1 LADLSFAP
9 YRRVDVTQCAV
20 EQEGVEK
27 VEMRV
32 LGRTGV
38 TVSKLC
44 FGAGMFGY
52 FGNADEAECI
62 RMVRRAL
69 DAGINY
75 FDTSDVYS
83 HGESETLLG
92 KAIAGVRDDV
102 VLATKFSL
110 PMTGDPNHRG
120 NSRRW
125 IMQAAENSLRR
136 LGTDYIDLYQVHRPD
151 DTTDI
156 DETLGALGDLVRAG
170 KVRMLGSST
179 FPAEQIVEAQWVAQQ
194 RGRER
199 FRVEQPPYSI
209 FARRIEADVLPT
221 CQRYGMGVVVW
232 SPLSQGWLTGKWRR
246 GQEPSDTNRQ
256 KLQPHLYDMG
266 RADNQ
271 RKLDLVE
278 RLVAVADE
286 AGISLMHMA
295 IAFTCAHPA
304 VTSSIIGP
312 RTLDQLEGLLA
323 GADVTL
329 SDDVLEA
336 IDTIVAP
343 GLTVSRDDD
352 GYVAPE
358 ITDARL
364 RRRAFV
370 KAAHEPARETV
381 RNIEAY
387 REAKGK
393 A

>member
-1 LADLSFAP
+1 
-9 YRRVDVTQCAV
+9 V
-20 EQEGVEK
+20 ET
-27 VEMRV
+27 RV

-52 FGNADEAECI
+52 FGNADEAECT

-83 HGESETLLG
+83 HGESETILG
-92 KAIAGVRDDV
+92 RALAGVRDEV

-110 PMTGDPNHRG
+110 PMTANPNHRG
-120 NSRRW
+120 SSRRW
-125 IMQAAENSLRR
+125 IMREAESSLRR

-151 DTTDI
+151 DSTDI
-156 DETLGALGDLVRAG
+156 DETLGALSDLVRAG

-179 FPAEQIVEAQWVAQQ
+179 FPAEQIVEAQWTAQQ

-246 GQEPSDTNRQ
+246 GQKPNDTNRQ
-256 KLQPHLYDMG
+256 NLQPHLYDMS

-278 RLVAVADE
+278 RLAAVASE

-304 VTSSIIGP
+304 VTASIIGP

-329 SDDVLEA
+329 SDDVLDA
-336 IDTIVAP
+336 IDAIVAP
-343 GLTVSRDDD
+343 GVTVSRDDD

-358 ITDARL
+358 LTNARL
-364 RRRAFV
+364 RRRAL
-370 KAAHEPARETV
+370 AQPAHDPARETM
-381 RNIEAY
+381 RNIESY

>member
-1 LADLSFAP
+1 M
-9 YRRVDVTQCAV
+9 
-20 EQEGVEK
+20 
-27 VEMRV
+27 EMRV

-38 TVSKLC
+38 SVSKLC

-52 FGNADEAECI
+52 FGNADEAECV
-62 RMVRRAL
+62 RMVHRAL
-69 DAGINY
+69 DAGVNY

-92 KAIAGVRDDV
+92 KALKGVRDDV

-110 PMTGDPNHRG
+110 PMDANPNHRG

-125 IMQAAENSLRR
+125 IMQEVDRSLAR
-136 LGTDYIDLYQVHRPD
+136 LGTDWIDLYQVHRPD
-151 DTTDI
+151 DSADI
-156 DETLGALGDLVRAG
+156 DETLGALTDLVRAG

-179 FPAEQIVEAQWVAQQ
+179 FPAEQIVEAQWVSQS

-199 FRVEQPPYSI
+199 CRAEQPPYSI

-246 GQEPSDTNRQ
+246 GQKPNDTNRQ
-256 KLQPHLYDMG
+256 NLQPHLYDMN
-266 RADNQ
+266 RPDNQ

-278 RLVAVADE
+278 QLAGVAE
-286 AGISLMHMA
+286 QAGISLMHMA

-312 RTLDQLEGLLA
+312 RTFEQLEGLLA
-323 GADVTL
+323 GADVVL
-329 SDDVLEA
+329 GDDVLDA
-336 IDTIVAP
+336 IDAIVPPGQTI
-343 GLTVSRDDD
+343 SRDDD

-358 ITDARL
+358 ISDKRL
-364 RRRAFV
+364 RRRVGSTAL
-370 KAAHEPARETV
+370 HENARETLK
-381 RNIEAY
+381 NIEAY
-387 REAKGK
+387 REQKGR
-393 A
+393 

>member
-1 LADLSFAP
+1 M
-9 YRRVDVTQCAV
+9 
-20 EQEGVEK
+20 
-27 VEMRV
+27 EMRV

-38 TVSKLC
+38 SVSKLC

-52 FGNADEAECI
+52 FGNADEAECA

-83 HGESETLLG
+83 HGESETILG
-92 KAIAGVRDDV
+92 KALKGVRDDV

-110 PMTGDPNHRG
+110 PMDGNPNHRG

-125 IMQAAENSLRR
+125 IMQEVDRSLAR
-136 LGTDYIDLYQVHRPD
+136 LGTDWIDLYQVHRPD
-151 DTTDI
+151 DSVDI
-156 DETLGALGDLVRAG
+156 DETLGALSDLVRAG

-179 FPAEQIVEAQWVAQQ
+179 FPAEQIVEAQWVSQS

-199 FRVEQPPYSI
+199 FRCEQPPYSI

-246 GQEPSDTNRQ
+246 GQKPNDTNRQ
-256 KLQPHLYDMG
+256 NLQPHLYDMN
-266 RADNQ
+266 RPDNQ

-278 RLVAVADE
+278 QLAAVADQ

-312 RTLDQLEGLLA
+312 RTFEQLEGLLA
-323 GADVTL
+323 GADVVL
-329 SDDVLEA
+329 GDDVLDA
-336 IDTIVAP
+336 IDAIVAP
-343 GLTVSRDDD
+343 GQTVSRDDD

-358 ITDARL
+358 ISDKRL
-364 RRRAFV
+364 RRRVGASQL
-370 KAAHEPARETV
+370 HENARETLK
-381 RNIEAY
+381 NIEAY
-387 REAKGK
+387 REQKGR
-393 A
+393 

>member
-1 LADLSFAP
+1 M
-9 YRRVDVTQCAV
+9 
-20 EQEGVEK
+20 
-27 VEMRV
+27 EMRA

-38 TVSKLC
+38 SVSKLC

-52 FGNADEAECI
+52 FGNEDSAECA
-62 RMVRRAL
+62 RMVDRAI

-92 KAIAGVRDDV
+92 KALKGKRDEV

-110 PMTGDPNHRG
+110 PMTGDPNQRG

-125 IMQAAENSLRR
+125 IVREVEASLKR
-136 LGTDYIDLYQVHRPD
+136 LDTDYIDLYQVHRPD
-151 DTTDI
+151 AATDI
-156 DETLGALGDLVRAG
+156 DETLGALSDLMHSG

-221 CQRYGMGVVVW
+221 CERYGMGVVVW

-246 GQEPSDTNRQ
+246 DAPPNDTNRQ
-256 KLQPHLYDMG
+256 NLQPHLYDMS
-266 RADNQ
+266 RPDNQ
-271 RKLDLVE
+271 HKLDLIE
-278 RLVAVADE
+278 QLDAVAGE
-286 AGISLMHMA
+286 AGTSLMHMA

-304 VTSSIIGP
+304 VTSAIIGP
-312 RTLDQLEGLLA
+312 RTFDQLEGLLA
-323 GADVTL
+323 GAEVEL
-329 SDDVLEA
+329 GDDVLDA
-336 IDTIVAP
+336 IDAIVPP
-343 GLTVSRDDD
+343 GVTVSRDDD

-358 ITDARL
+358 ISDKTL
-364 RRRAFV
+364 RRRRMGAGL
-370 KAAHEPARETV
+370 HDSARETLQ
-381 RNIEAY
+381 NIEAY
-387 REAKGK
+387 RAQKGK
-393 A
+393 D

>member
-1 LADLSFAP
+1 M
-9 YRRVDVTQCAV
+9 
-20 EQEGVEK
+20 
-27 VEMRV
+27 EMRV

-38 TVSKLC
+38 SVSKLC

-52 FGNADEAECI
+52 FGNEDAAECA
-62 RMVRRAL
+62 RMVDRAI

-92 KAIAGVRDDV
+92 KALKGKRDEV

-110 PMTGDPNHRG
+110 PMTDDPNQRG

-125 IMQAAENSLRR
+125 IVREVEASLKR
-136 LGTDYIDLYQVHRPD
+136 LDTDYIDLYQVHRPD
-151 DTTDI
+151 ASTDI
-156 DETLGALGDLVRAG
+156 DETLGALSDLVRAG

-179 FPAEQIVEAQWVAQQ
+179 FPAEQIVEAQWVAQR

-209 FARRIEADVLPT
+209 FARRIEADILPT

-246 GQEPSDTNRQ
+246 DAPPNDTNRQ
-256 KLQPHLYDMG
+256 NLQPHLYDMS
-266 RADNQ
+266 RPDNQ
-271 RKLDLVE
+271 RKLDLIE
-278 RLVAVADE
+278 QLDAVASE

-304 VTSSIIGP
+304 VTSAIIGP
-312 RTLDQLEGLLA
+312 RTFDQLEGLLA
-323 GADVTL
+323 GAEVEL
-329 SDDVLEA
+329 GDDVLDA
-336 IDTIVAP
+336 IDAIVPP
-343 GLTVSRDDD
+343 GVTVSRDDD

-358 ITDARL
+358 IADKTL
-364 RRRAFV
+364 RRRQ
-370 KAAHEPARETV
+370 AHRELHESARETLQ
-381 RNIEAY
+381 NIEAY
-387 REAKGK
+387 RAQKGK
-393 A
+393 D

>member
-1 LADLSFAP
+1 M
-9 YRRVDVTQCAV
+9 
-20 EQEGVEK
+20 
-27 VEMRV
+27 EMRV

-38 TVSKLC
+38 SVSKLC

-52 FGNADEAECI
+52 FGNADEAECA

-83 HGESETLLG
+83 HGESETILG
-92 KAIAGVRDDV
+92 KALKGVRDDV

-110 PMTGDPNHRG
+110 PMDGNPNHRG

-125 IMQAAENSLRR
+125 IMQEVDRSLAR
-136 LGTDYIDLYQVHRPD
+136 LGTDWIDLYQVHRPD
-151 DTTDI
+151 DSADI
-156 DETLGALGDLVRAG
+156 DETLGALSDLVRAG

-179 FPAEQIVEAQWVAQQ
+179 FPAEQIVEAQWVSQS

-199 FRVEQPPYSI
+199 FRCEQPPYSI

-246 GQEPSDTNRQ
+246 GQKPNDTNRQ
-256 KLQPHLYDMG
+256 NLQPHLYDMN
-266 RADNQ
+266 RPDNQ

-278 RLVAVADE
+278 QLAGVAE
-286 AGISLMHMA
+286 QAGISLMHMA

-312 RTLDQLEGLLA
+312 RTFEQLEGLLA
-323 GADVTL
+323 GADVVL
-329 SDDVLEA
+329 GDDVLDA
-336 IDTIVAP
+336 IDAIVAP
-343 GLTVSRDDD
+343 GQTVSRDDD

-358 ITDARL
+358 ISDKRL
-364 RRRAFV
+364 RRRVGASQL
-370 KAAHEPARETV
+370 HENARETLK
-381 RNIEAY
+381 NIEAY
-387 REAKGK
+387 REQKGR
-393 A
+393 